1 MIGVERVVVALDPRR
16 PLPCPHCDVVF
27 PIRLLVAHIDGGECP
42 VLEAKKSPTARKVPM
57 SDPLDPRREHH
68 VGNVVPLRKPVAV
81 NPRHPSLYEPP
92 PLFDQDDPDIHAAD
106 RCVLLTAVE
115 AQAITGVLRHA
126 RGHCPSPAA
135 LDQAIALLDL
145 AAGRDPREVS

>member
-1 MIGVERVVVALDPRR
+1 MGRV
-16 PLPCPHCDVVF
+16 F
-27 PIRLLVAHIDGGECP
+27 E
-42 VLEAKKSPTARKVPM
+42 VP
-57 SDPLDPRREHH
+57 DRHH
-68 VGNVVPLRKPVAV
+68 LGNVVPLRKPVAV

-92 PLFDQDDPDIHAAD
+92 PLFDQDDPDLYAAD

-115 AQAITGVLRHA
+115 AQAMKQVLRHA